1 MKTPVLNLDG
11 VYQYF
16 SPKLKSLQINDSMVI
31 RCFLPTEEVTGV
43 NPVPPMFYHQLGGRQ
58 GALSHGKSGWL
69 RCWNHIP
76 DVIFLGMD

>member
-16 SPKLKSLQINDSMVI
+16 SRKLKFLQINDSRVI
-31 RCFLPTEEVTGV
+31 RGFLSTEEVTGL
-43 NPVPPMFYHQLGGRQ
+43 NPISPIFYHQLGGLRC
-58 GALSHGKSGWL
+58 APSHEKSGWL

-76 DVIFLGMD
+76 DVIFLGID